1 MPSCELCG
9 RNMKGR
15 GRNVTIEGA
24 EMQVCP
30 QCAEKFG
37 GHSDE
42 SGGSRPRYDRPSQ
55 PSWTGG
61 SGTRATTPTRPQ
73 TYVKPAA
80 PKKPRPGPE
89 SAPLLDDMV
98 LVEDYADAIRK
109 ARQKKNL
116 SQDELAQK
124 VGERISTLQSIESG
138 RLKPTR
144 KTIRGLE
151 RELDISLLEP
161 IDAVPLRVARE
172 KDSPGATL
180 GDIVK
185 IKKKKSQKGE

>member
-1 MPSCELCG
+1 
-9 RNMKGR
+9 MKGR

-30 QCAEKFG
+30 QCAAKFG
-37 GHSDE
+37 GQSLDS
-42 SGGSRPRYDRPSQ
+42 SGRPRYDRPSQ
-55 PSWTGG
+55 PSWTG
-61 SGTRATTPTRPQ
+61 SSSSRPTTAGRPQ
-73 TYVKPAA
+73 AVSKPVAQKRVKP
-80 PKKPRPGPE
+80 RPE

-98 LVEDYADAIRK
+98 LIEGYADTIRK
-109 ARQKKNL
+109 ARQRKNL

-161 IDAVPLRVARE
+161 IDAVPLKITRE
-172 KDSPGATL
+172 KDAAGPTL

-185 IKKKKSQKGE
+185 VKKKKSQKGD

>member
-30 QCAEKFG
+30 QCADKFG
-37 GHSDE
+37 GQSSE
-42 SGGSRPRYDRPSQ
+42 SSGRPRYDRPSQ
-55 PSWTGG
+55 PSWTG
-61 SGTRATTPTRPQ
+61 SSSPRPAAPTRPQ
-73 TYVKPAA
+73 TFSTPAA
-80 PKKPRPGPE
+80 PKKSRPRPE

-98 LVEDYADAIRK
+98 LIEDYAETIRK

-124 VGERISTLQSIESG
+124 
-138 RLKPTR
+138 
-144 KTIRGLE
+144 
-151 RELDISLLEP
+151 
-161 IDAVPLRVARE
+161 
-172 KDSPGATL
+172 
-180 GDIVK
+180 
-185 IKKKKSQKGE
+185 